1 MRLPRPLDPVEL
13 RLMGCLL
20 EKQQTTPEY
29 YPLTLNALVAA
40 CNQKSNRDPVMELAA
55 GDVREALERLRAEV
69 LVWPVGGSRV
79 ERWEHNADR
88 AWELDAA
95 ARAVITELLLR
106 GPQTPGELRGRGER
120 MHPFAGLGEVE
131 ETLRRLA
138 SGPEPMVVELPRG
151 AGQKETRWAHLLGGP
166 PVLPPMIQVP
176 AVPATSTRELSERVA
191 RLEEQ
196 IAGLN
201 SKLAEL
207 LARLGE

>member
-13 RLMGCLL
+13 RVMGCLL

-40 CNQKSNRDPVMELAA
+40 CNQKSNRDPVMELVA
-55 GDVREALERLRAEV
+55 GDVREALDRLRAEV

-120 MHPFAGLGEVE
+120 MHPFASLGEVE
-131 ETLRRLA
+131 DVLRRLS
-138 SGPEPMVVELPRG
+138 SGAEPLVVELPR
-151 AGQKETRWAHLLGGP
+151 AVGQKETRWAHLIGDP
-166 PVLPPMIQVP
+166 PALQPVAP
-176 AVPATSTRELSERVA
+176 APVVASTGSRELAERVA

-196 IAGLN
+196 IAALN
-201 SKLAEL
+201 VKLGEL
-207 LARLGE
+207 LARLGD